1 MAILGVND
9 FKAKLKG
16 GGARPNL
23 FQVLLSFPAYVQA
36 DNNLASFMI
45 KAAQLPASTMGIIP
59 VNYRGRTLQ
68 VAGDRTFEPWSIEVI
83 NDTDFSLRTSMEQWM
98 NGMNAHVENTGVTD
112 PNDYQTNATVQQ
124 LDKDGSVLY
133 TYNFRSIFPINI
145 GEVGLSWDNVDAIET
160 FPVTFAIQYWESVT
174 GTGQQV
180 TS

>member
-68 VAGDRTFEPWSIEVI
+68 VAGDRTFEPWNIEVI

-124 LDKDGSVLY
+124 LDKDGSVL
-133 TYNFRSIFPINI
+133 
-145 GEVGLSWDNVDAIET
+145 
-160 FPVTFAIQYWESVT
+160 
-174 GTGQQV
+174 
-180 TS
+180 